1 MTSSTQE
8 SSQGSPSPKAE
19 ALSWQRVWPALLGI
33 LVSCLL
39 YFGAEL
45 LAPTSNLLTAIAM
58 NLGLQGSLLCILYL
72 RRRRQESVLWAFWSI
87 FTVWVL
93 FTLVSLLILLF
104 RG

>member
-1 MTSSTQE
+1 
-8 SSQGSPSPKAE
+8 
-19 ALSWQRVWPALLGI
+19 
-33 LVSCLL
+33 
-39 YFGAEL
+39 
-45 LAPTSNLLTAIAM
+45 M